1 MYAVFALLLFL
12 SGLRTG
18 QGGIFY
24 LGDAAA
30 LAMFGW
36 GFAKRDISA
45 WLPKIKRLTLGL
57 GFFVVGALFLDLWN
71 RVPYGDI
78 GRGFGR
84 NFIFSASVLGGLFVI
99 RKHGLKAWAWLLFW
113 MTLGFPVCAFI
124 VTPEYTE
131 TIPLFAKFGGGASLM
146 IAASIF
152 LARFDKRVSALVVVA
167 GAVFFFLSSFRGMT
181 VMCVAAGAGAMTL
194 PLKTAGD
201 RFRFLLALA
210 LVGALLGLW
219 MLGSFE
225 LSLSSLLGDA
235 TLSMQER
242 SSMSRA
248 DMASTAWSYFL
259 ANPFTGIGTW
269 QHARNYTDILG
280 EMELI
285 GVHSV
290 LIQLAC
296 EYGIIGLIMGTTV
309 LVVTVFAVYRMA
321 FTGTTDNDMVAMALI
336 WSAVMISYNFL
347 FSPFNGDS
355 RFYYGL
361 MFSGLVAVLLRCD
374 TGMVVLRARF
384 PAPAGAPAVAPGP
397 RSNPTRG

>member
-1 MYAVFALLLFL
+1 MYAVFAIFLFF
-12 SGLRTG
+12 SGLRTE

-24 LGDAAA
+24 LGDAAV

-36 GFAKRDISA
+36 GFAKRDILA
-45 WLPKIKRLTLGL
+45 WLPKIMPVCFGL
-57 GFFVVGALFLDLWN
+57 GFFVAAAVFLDLWN
-71 RVPYGDI
+71 QVPYGDI
-78 GRGFGR
+78 GRGIGR
-84 NFIFSASVLGGLFVI
+84 NVIFAASVLGGLFVI

-113 MTLGFPVCAFI
+113 LALGTPVCCYIA
-124 VTPEYTE
+124 TPDYTE
-131 TIPLFAKFGGGASLM
+131 TIALFAKFGGGASLI

-152 LARFDKRVSALVVVA
+152 LARFDKRVSALVVA
-167 GAVFFFLSSFRGMT
+167 TGAVFFFLYSFRGMT
-181 VMCVAAGAGAMTL
+181 AMCIAAGAGAMTL

-210 LVGALLGLW
+210 LVGALLGMW

-225 LSLSSLLGDA
+225 LSSSSLLGEVIHR
-235 TLSMQER
+235 TQER

-259 ANPFTGIGTW
+259 ENPFTGIGTW

-280 EMELI
+280 EMESI

-296 EYGIIGLIMGTTV
+296 EYGVIGLIVGTTV
-309 LVVTVFAVYRMA
+309 LVVTVFAVYRMT
-321 FTGTTDNDMVAMALI
+321 FTGTTDNDMVTIALI
-336 WSAVMISYNFL
+336 WSAVMVSYNFL

-361 MFSGLVAVLLRCD
+361 MFSGLVAVLLGFDADRA
-374 TGMVVLRARF
+374 VVRARS
-384 PAPAGAPAVAPGP
+384 PAPAAVPEEDAGP
-397 RSNPTRG
+397 RWNPKRS

>member
-1 MYAVFALLLFL
+1 MYAVFALLFFL
-12 SGLRTG
+12 SGLRTE

-24 LGDAAA
+24 LGDAAV

-45 WLPKIKRLTLGL
+45 WLLKIKRLTLGL
-57 GFFVVGALFLDLWN
+57 GFFVVVAVFLDLWN

-78 GRGFGR
+78 GRGIGR
-84 NFIFSASVLGGLFVI
+84 NFIFAASVLGGSSVI

-113 MTLGFPVCAFI
+113 MTLGYPVCAFI
-124 VTPEYTE
+124 ITPEYTE
-131 TIPLFAKFGGGASLM
+131 SIELFAKFGGGASLM

-152 LARFDKRVSALVVVA
+152 LSRFDKRVGALVVAA
-167 GAVFFFLSSFRGMT
+167 GAVFFFLTSFRGMT
-181 VMCVAAGAGAMTL
+181 VMCLAAGAGAMTL
-194 PLKTAGD
+194 PLKTAGA
-201 RFRFLLALA
+201 RFRFLLAVAFL
-210 LVGALLGLW
+210 GALLGLW

-225 LSLSSLLGDA
+225 YSLSSLLGES
-235 TLSMQER
+235 TLVAQER

-259 ANPFTGIGTW
+259 ENPFTGIGTW
-269 QHARNYTDILG
+269 QHARNYTDILE
-280 EMELI
+280 EMETV

-296 EYGIIGLIMGTTV
+296 EYGVIGLIAGT
-309 LVVTVFAVYRMA
+309 TVFAVAVFAMLRMT
-321 FTGTTDNDMVAMALI
+321 FTGETDNDMVTMALI

-355 RFYYGL
+355 RFYYGF
-361 MFSGLVAVLLRCD
+361 MFSGLVAMLLKSD
-374 TGMVVLRARF
+374 TGRAVVRARS
-384 PAPAGAPAVAPGP
+384 PAPAAVPEEAAGP
-397 RSNPTRG
+397 RWNPTRG